1 MIITLIETLIHFD
14 SEYEPFFSDL
24 NPFKDSTT
32 AREEIPLFHWLQ
44 NFEPGKPTNLTV
56 TCQEDIGTI
65 THVHLWTKARDE
77 RDSLYVDYITVAEPE
92 LKKT

>member
-1 MIITLIETLIHFD
+1 MKIRRTTLSETFIHIN
-14 SEYEPFFSDL
+14 SDRVQPVVL
-24 NPFKDSTT
+24 SFQSAHST
-32 AREEIPLFHWLQ
+32 ILLQ

-56 TCQEDIGTI
+56 TCQENIGTI